1 MKYSISEVGSTFVE
15 NGVGEIDVIDD
26 RMIELVEGCEDE
38 SDYDFWVDGD
48 GFEWLES
55 VEKTGGEWIGETYK
69 VVVRSI

>member
-1 MKYSISEVGSTFVE
+1 
-15 NGVGEIDVIDD
+15 
-26 RMIELVEGCEDE
+26 MIELVEGCEDE